1 MLITAISNL
10 AMLFV
15 FGFYSTRTSSGD
27 KYFWDYYEINYLYI
41 IKKHSK
47 TAIFYKTFL
56 LGLDIWFICDELM
69 ID

>member
-47 TAIFYKTFL
+47 TAIFQ
-56 LGLDIWFICDELM
+56 
-69 ID
+69 